1 MDLFS
6 YPTLGECALDVITN
20 KNCLVRTVQNAS
32 RELYT
37 VYAESLMAN
46 GFVEKEYKEKGG
58 RLFAAYKNGT
68 DAVFLTYH
76 PAICEL
82 CLVFEKKTL

>member
-58 RLFAAYKNGT
+58 RLFAAYKNGKIG
-68 DAVFLTYH
+68 DLYVVFISLPISSH
-76 PAICEL
+76 HD
-82 CLVFEKKTL
+82 V